1 MENISNYIIFHPKR
15 DKVKALATVINSNNE
30 IIHDWEGQIFVDNLN
45 DKNED
50 PFIFN
55 NPWIYS
61 YCHASQLKRNP
72 RRGSYLQP
80 GSKLI
85 FVSGPDADN
94 GMLTVD
100 TIFIIDSVLE
110 WGIKSPMHIQDV
122 PSKYL
127 PIKNDMSSNLWKKH
141 FRFPFEKDNLAHK
154 NASYSYEAKL
164 WEENIGVAQ
173 YSYLPLTESQERVSI
188 PFSELPPPVMNILTQ
203 KKKGKKPAEINS
215 EDIDR
220 ILELIESKTS
230 TKVVRDIRFIE
241 LLEKGRKKGC
251 GGC

>member
-1 MENISNYIIFHPKR
+1 MENISNYIIFHPNR

-30 IIHDWEGQIFVDNLN
+30 IIYDWEGQIFVDNL
-45 DKNED
+45 DGKNED

-61 YCHASQLKRNP
+61 YCHASQLKRNQ

-94 GMLTVD
+94 GMFTVD
-100 TIFIIDSVLE
+100 TIFIIDSVLKWDTSLPANSRE
-110 WGIKSPMHIQDV
+110 V
-122 PSKYL
+122 PSKYSL
-127 PIKNDMSSNLWKKH
+127 IKNDRNSVLWNKH
-141 FRFPFEKDNLAHK
+141 FKFPFEGQHSKVTH
-154 NASYSYEAKL
+154 SYEAKL
-164 WEENIGVAQ
+164 WEDHEIQTQ
-173 YSYLPLTESQERVSI
+173 YSYLPLTENQQSVSI
-188 PFSELPPPVMNILTQ
+188 PFSELPCSIMNILI
-203 KKKGKKPAEINS
+203 KKRKGKFPAEISS
-215 EDIDR
+215 EDINL

-230 TKVVRDIRFIE
+230 TKVVRDIRCIE
-241 LLEKGRKKGC
+241 LLEKGRKKSC